1 MSSGVAVSDECKT
14 YFEDIKKAKKYRYVV
29 FYIKEEKSIVVE
41 SVGDRD
47 SSYDDYLNDLQKGGD
62 GECRYGL
69 YDYEYE
75 HQCQGTTESSK
86 KQKLFLMAWCPDSAK
101 IKKKMLYSSSFDALK
116 KSLVGVHKFI
126 QATDLSE
133 ASEGEVSFVFKTNF
147 TAKIYFPFLYFPSIH
162 VDMNIGPTHTYICIV
177 LYVGGEAAA
186 LNRPSLRWLF

>member
-1 MSSGVAVSDECKT
+1 MELSQRKKFLFSPRQPLSHLFVA
-14 YFEDIKKAKKYRYVV
+14 
-29 FYIKEEKSIVVE
+29 
-41 SVGDRD
+41 GDRD

-62 GECRYGL
+62 GECRFVSSSCHKATFCHKTTSYHKATNSHLTRYGL

-126 QATDLSE
+126 QVTSLLI
-133 ASEGEVSFVFKTNF
+133 FL
-147 TAKIYFPFLYFPSIH
+147 KIFCS
-162 VDMNIGPTHTYICIV
+162 
-177 LYVGGEAAA
+177 
-186 LNRPSLRWLF
+186 